1 MPYLVE
7 PKSFSKEIVFKQPMN
22 MHSHWSHLF
31 KPDNMFLNV
40 KLGARILH
48 NVFLNHY
55 GLVIKNGLLVK
66 GCAPNIGDTK
76 YNDENFYWTHWKKA
90 TEQRLVS
97 KYGSSIPSMR
107 LDDNKY
113 YLVIHSPWFSYYFWL
128 TECLPRLLMVQE
140 HHKNLILIVPE
151 QWKKFSFVCE
161 TLKLFP
167 DLEKIEIPRD
177 THLWVKNLVLPEVK
191 PWTPMFI
198 PEHVFQV
205 RDFLF
210 DHFNIQ
216 SDKTSNHNT
225 YISRKTAQRRK
236 FTQEE
241 YVELF
246 LKDYG
251 FNAVS
256 MEELSFQDQIS
267 IMSNSNNTA
276 AITGAGLVNLLFK
289 KRGGVFIDFTN
300 IEYLTK
306 DQYKFHYLKLCNILD
321 IDYNVCFFE
330 HENSSDTDHY
340 SNQNLIFNA
349 REVKKILNK
358 IQKK

>member
-1 MPYLVE
+1 MPYLVK
-7 PKSFSKEIVFKQPMN
+7 PKSFSKEIVFKPPVN
-22 MHSHWSHLF
+22 MELHWSHLF
-31 KPDNMFLNV
+31 QPDNKFLNV
-40 KLGARILH
+40 KLGARILK

-66 GCAPNIGDTK
+66 GCAPNIGHSNYDDK
-76 YNDENFYWTHWKKA
+76 NFYWAHWKKA
-90 TEQRLVS
+90 IEQRLVS

-107 LDDNKY
+107 LDDERY

-128 TECLPRLLMVQE
+128 TECLPRLLMVLE
-140 HHKNLILIVPE
+140 HHKDLTLIVPE
-151 QWKKFSFVCE
+151 QWKKFSFVGE

-167 DLEKIEIPRD
+167 DLEQIEIPLD

-198 PEHVFQV
+198 PENVFQV

-210 DHFNIQ
+210 NHLNIK
-216 SDKTSNHNT
+216 SDNTSNYNI

-236 FTQEE
+236 FTHEE
-241 YVELF
+241 YVESF
-246 LKDYG
+246 LKEYG
-251 FNAVS
+251 FNSIS
-256 MEELSFQDQIS
+256 MEELSFRDQIS
-267 IMSNSNNTA
+267 LMSNSKNTA

-289 KRGGVFIDFTN
+289 KTGGAFVDFTN
-300 IEYLTK
+300 LEYLSK
-306 DQYKFHYLKLCNILD
+306 DQYKFHYLKLCNILG

-330 HENSSDTDHY
+330 HENSTDVDHY
-340 SNQNLIFNA
+340 SNQNLIFNDK
-349 REVKKILNK
+349 EVKKILDK